1 MDDKQALMLLVVTA
15 GAFLVPLISERIGWF
30 TAPCEMLYGTL
41 AVNLLPGVDQPG
53 AFISTLA
60 QFGFLLLLFLAG
72 LEIDFSLL
80 RKRGPRNLLRATG
93 AAAGLQ
99 GAALVVGLLLGWP
112 LGWPPIYLLLVG
124 ALSISLLLVVLQEL
138 RLAQTPFGQSLL
150 VVGAIGEFLTILEV
164 TAFDLVS
171 RNGVSWMLALAVLK
185 LVALFVAGYL
195 ALRWLNGSVSRHPGR
210 LGRLLA
216 LRDSSEL
223 GVRAAIAF
231 MLAFAAVAVLLRV
244 EQILATFIAGAV
256 CNFAFRGH
264 NTVTHKIMT
273 MGQGF
278 FVPVF
283 FISVGMGLRWN
294 ELLHPR
300 VLTLIGALLLGL
312 LITRLLAA
320 PALRL
325 AGIPWRQ
332 AVPAAL
338 LLGAPLTLIVAI
350 AQVGINT
357 GHLSATMHSAVL
369 AVAIL
374 SAVLFPLAARTM
386 LSRGSTS
393 VAARPRPLR
402 APVLPARTRFA
413 LSALRGSRPAQPPH
427 PERVAS

>member
-41 AVNLLPGVDQPG
+41 VVNLLPGVDQPG

-124 ALSISLLLVVLQEL
+124 ALSISLLLVVLKEL

-150 VVGAIGEFLTILEV
+150 VVGAVGEFLTILEV

-195 ALRWLNGSVSRHPGR
+195 ALRWLNGSVSRHPSR

-231 MLAFAAVAVLLRV
+231 MLTFAAVAVLLRI

-264 NTVTHKIMT
+264 NTVTHKITT

-294 ELLHPR
+294 ELLHPQ

-312 LITRLLAA
+312 LIARLLAA

-338 LLGAPLTLIVAI
+338 MLGAPLTLIVAI
-350 AQVGINT
+350 AQIGINT

-386 LSRGSTS
+386 LSHVSTF

-402 APVLPARTRFA
+402 APVLPASTRLA
-413 LSALRGSRPAQPPH
+413 LSALRGSRQAQPSQ